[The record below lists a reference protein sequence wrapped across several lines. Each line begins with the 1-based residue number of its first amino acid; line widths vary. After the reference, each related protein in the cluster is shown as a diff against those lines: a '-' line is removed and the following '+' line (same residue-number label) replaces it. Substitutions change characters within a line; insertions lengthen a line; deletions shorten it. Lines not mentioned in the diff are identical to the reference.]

1 MHLWLIQ
8 VNSINPDHPS
18 KREVDLFHE
27 TNEFESKKSYYSLVA
42 LDHLKVHNKSLY
54 KVILDLDQV
63 NKKEKTVF
71 NVVPSQVDMNE

>member
-42 LDHLKVHNKSLY
+42 LDHLKVHNKSMY
-54 KVILDLDQV
+54 KVILLIKSI
-63 NKKEKTVF
+63 KKEKAVF
-71 NVVPSQVDMNE
+71 NVVLSQVATK